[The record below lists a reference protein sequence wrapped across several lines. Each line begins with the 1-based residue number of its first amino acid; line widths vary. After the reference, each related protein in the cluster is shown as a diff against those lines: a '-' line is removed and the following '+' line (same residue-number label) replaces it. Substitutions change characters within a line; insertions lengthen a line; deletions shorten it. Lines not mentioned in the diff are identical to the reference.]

1 MSLISGN
8 IGVMVAPA
16 APPASAD
23 TPGTP
28 AGIGE
33 VNDMIVLLTV
43 IAIVI
48 AGVPLAAVVLVTV
61 ASRREDNAGSISG
74 RAPGGTER
82 AARRLLAFHATGIGR
97 PACRASARG
106 QRPGSG
112 RSAGDDRHRAG
123 RIDRSGRTD
132 SADRTNRGG
141 RTGGPGR
148 QDLIGAGLAGP
159 RRRP

>member
-1 MSLISGN
+1 
-8 IGVMVAPA
+8 MVAPA
-16 APPASAD
+16 APAASAD

-33 VNDMIVLLTV
+33 VNVMIVLLTV

-61 ASRREDNAGSISG
+61 ASRREDNASSISG

-112 RSAGDDRHRAG
+112 RSAGDDRRRAG
-123 RIDRSGRTD
+123 RTDRSGRTD
-132 SADRTNRGG
+132 SAGRTDGAGRTSRGG
-141 RTGGPGR
+141 HNGAPGR
-148 QDLIGAGLAGP
+148 HDLIGAGLAGP
-159 RRRP
+159 TRRP

>member
-16 APPASAD
+16 AVAASAD

-33 VNDMIVLLTV
+33 VNVMIILLTV
-43 IAIVI
+43 IAIVV

-61 ASRREDNAGSISG
+61 ASRREENAGSIG
-74 RAPGGTER
+74 GCAPGRIER

-97 PACRASARG
+97 PACRARRRG
-106 QRPGSG
+106 PR
-112 RSAGDDRHRAG
+112 R
-123 RIDRSGRTD
+123 
-132 SADRTNRGG
+132 
-141 RTGGPGR
+141 GPGR
-148 QDLIGAGLAGP
+148 PELVGAGLLTGP